1 MAEAVTFSVGVSGS
15 PGFLW
20 PSSLMVCS
28 AARAIPMREDQLVAC
43 GGGARQT
50 NPVSHK
56 GNAMRVT
63 VSRLCSPDAARRR

>member
-1 MAEAVTFSVGVSGS
+1 MAEAVTFSAGVSGS

-43 GGGARQT
+43 GGRSVPAR
-50 NPVSHK
+50 PVSQREFV
-56 GNAMRVT
+56 GEGIV
-63 VSRLCSPDAARRR
+63 LFSPDEARRR